1 MFKIIEMEKI
11 ISGKNIRN
19 ERDTDIQELADSIET
34 NGLIN
39 PILVKPIGNG
49 KYEVVAGHRRYEAVK
64 RLGLPHIECNIT
76 EETSEKDLL
85 LAQVAE
91 NIQRKNMSALE
102 LVEVF
107 ENMKKQYGI
116 RQNAIARYFNK
127 TETWVTNQY
136 QAAKMLQSQYGEK
149 IPAEMKTKTAGQIK
163 LAVQKKMRGEVEKI
177 LCKGMSVKIKGHTYT
192 ITCANNTTENAL
204 MEFINK
210 RKL

>member
-39 PILVKPIGNG
+39 PILVKQIGNG

-91 NIQRKNMSALE
+91 NILRKNMSALE

-163 LAVQKKMRGEVEKI
+163 LAVQKKMRGEAEKI